1 MDKYLRLLSQGGS
14 AGVNINS
21 PEYRHRFYLDWTTK
35 ICAL

>member
-1 MDKYLRLLSQGGS
+1 MDKYLRLLSRGS
-14 AGVNINS
+14 AGININS